1 MGHRPTGHSKKPQVT
16 HFGQPG
22 HAETALE
29 RRKNRRFPI
38 QQPVYM
44 KVHDEHGWYKLS
56 GMTTNAS
63 ANGAFLLADSVIPV
77 GSEVELTI
85 ALAQDVRIFS
95 PGKVVRVAPIWQQG
109 RYRSRVRTS
118 IRRTT
123 CRLIV
128 DW

>member
-1 MGHRPTGHSKKPQVT
+1 
-16 HFGQPG
+16 
-22 HAETALE
+22 
-29 RRKNRRFPI
+29 
-38 QQPVYM
+38 M

-95 PGKVVRVAPIWQQG
+95 PGKVVRVAPYGSKVGIAVACARPFAELRAG
-109 RYRSRVRTS
+109 
-118 IRRTT
+118 
-123 CRLIV
+123 L
-128 DW
+128 